1 MQNLTTNDWLNL
13 GKFILAG
20 LIFLGYFLIL
30 ILAMVLTLPENSG
43 TIVLQGLAVLGP
55 VIGGIAYS
63 LWPKGS
69 DQDKQ
74 TISDLASKVPPL
86 TGEAKVSQD
95 ESIAAIVDAVP
106 VVEEEVL
113 PDWITPLPPAATSGS

>member
-13 GKFILAG
+13 GKFLLAA
-20 LIFLGYFLIL
+20 FLFAGYFLIL
-30 ILAMVLTLPENSG
+30 ILSMVLTLAADAG

-55 VIGGIAYS
+55 VIGAVAGSI
-63 LWPKGS
+63 WPRGN

-95 ESIAAIVDAVP
+95 EALANSIQ
-106 VVEEEVL
+106 VVAQAPEEAL
-113 PDWITPLPPAATSGS
+113 PDWIKPLPEASGS

>member
-13 GKFILAG
+13 GKFVLAG
-20 LIFLGYFLIL
+20 LIFMGYFLIL
-30 ILAMVLTLPENSG
+30 ILSMVLTLPENSG

-95 ESIAAIVDAVP
+95 ESLAAIGIEAVSTAS
-106 VVEEEVL
+106 EEESL
-113 PDWITPLPPAATSGS
+113 PDWVTPLPDTGS

>member
-1 MQNLTTNDWLNL
+1 MANLTTNDWLNL

-20 LIFLGYFLIL
+20 LIFIGYFLIL
-30 ILAMVLTLPENSG
+30 ILSMVLTLPENSG

-63 LWPKGS
+63 LWPKGN
-69 DQDKQ
+69 DQDRQ
-74 TISDLASKVPPL
+74 IINDLANKVPPI

-95 ESIAAIVDAVP
+95 ESIAAIAAAIP
-106 VVEEEVL
+106 AQAETETL
-113 PDWITPLPPAATSGS
+113 PDWVSTDPSATY